1 MDWNAI
7 VAIGTLATAIFTWVL
22 SRFADRQTRIAQKQT
37 EISKTLARLQEE
49 MAKAERMGL
58 IHLEARGK
66 LDSTVKEDSPNPV
79 NFFFFNHN
87 FSLTNLGRY
96 GCLVYKVGIA
106 ASENADGKE
115 GYQITTPLLSEE
127 VGLAPGGTYSWQ
139 TKWQLR
145 SSRENPSGISLV
157 ILVEARYGGNPQAI
171 ERHFFKMEL
180 DEKGS
185 PKTSSLGYLS

>member
-1 MDWNAI
+1 MDWNTIAAI
-7 VAIGTLATAIFTWVL
+7 VTAIFTGWLGLV
-22 SRFADRQTRIAQKQT
+22 SFRQARIEEKQV
-37 EISKTLARLQEE
+37 EISKAQTRLQEE

-66 LDSTVKEDSPNPV
+66 LDFTVREDSPNPV
-79 NFFFFNHN
+79 NFFFFNYN

-106 ASENADGKE
+106 ASENTDGKE

-127 VGLAPGGTYSWQ
+127 VGLVPSGTYSWQ
-139 TKWQLR
+139 AKWQLQ
-145 SSRENPSGISLV
+145 SSRENPSEISLV
-157 ILVEARYGGNPQAI
+157 ILVEVRYGGNPQAI